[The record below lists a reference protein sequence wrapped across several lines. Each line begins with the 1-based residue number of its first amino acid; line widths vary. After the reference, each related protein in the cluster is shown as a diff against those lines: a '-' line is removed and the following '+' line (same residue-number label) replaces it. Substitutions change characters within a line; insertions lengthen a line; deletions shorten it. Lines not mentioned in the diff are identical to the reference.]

1 MSSTATHAPVQ
12 FIPQSGA
19 AHGSIV
25 PMASGQAATPTADPR
40 TMLEKLTMLP
50 KEPYAFGSDA
60 YQRSQARKG
69 ELMKRVLG
77 AGFVLGAVV
86 EGINQYRKV

>member
-1 MSSTATHAPVQ
+1 MSSTATQAPVQ
-12 FIPQSGA
+12 FYPQSGA

-25 PMASGQAATPTADPR
+25 PMASGQATTADPR

-50 KEPYAFGSDA
+50 KEPYAFGSEA

-69 ELMKRVLG
+69 ELMKRMLG
-77 AGFVLGAVV
+77 AGFVLGVVV